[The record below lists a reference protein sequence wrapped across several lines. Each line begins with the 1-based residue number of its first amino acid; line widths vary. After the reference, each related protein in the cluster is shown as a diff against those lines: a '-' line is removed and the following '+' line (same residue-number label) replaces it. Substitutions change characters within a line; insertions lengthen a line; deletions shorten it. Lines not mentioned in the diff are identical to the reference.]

1 MHVYIDQPEA
11 ETGFKFLSQEASL
24 SVDSR
29 MWILANHTYPRW
41 IWTILVQIGLRL
53 EVIQDLPLFCPKYS
67 PFTFLTLLSFHVFLA
82 IPFLSPHPA
91 QMILPLP
98 LGLHSNATSSIRA
111 SPIPAENKG
120 SFLRAPRFPNTV
132 LVR

>member
-1 MHVYIDQPEA
+1 MHVYTDQPKA

-24 SVDSR
+24 SADSR
-29 MWILANHTYPRW
+29 MWLLASHTYPGC
-41 IWTILVQIGLRL
+41 IWTIPVQIGLRL

-91 QMILPLP
+91 GIILPPP
-98 LGLHSNATSSIRA
+98 LGLHSNATSSIR
-111 SPIPAENKG
+111 
-120 SFLRAPRFPNTV
+120 PR
-132 LVR
+132 